1 MRITNIDVWT
11 VVVPVFPEAVHS
23 EEYGGYPAWAKV
35 PKQIIRIHT
44 DEGITGI
51 GETGRGQSAD
61 AVAQSAEQLKGRDV
75 MKMCLQNVFRTAPLK
90 SIKPDPESSSEWE
103 LDSGPYPAG
112 YEAFEM
118 AVLDLIGKRTGV
130 PAHALLGG
138 ACRDK
143 VSADFWIGH
152 QTPEHTRR
160 STEIAVERGFTGL
173 KTKCQIQEPMVE
185 RLQAIWE
192 VGGSDFKV
200 TVDPNERFHT
210 VEQTLELAEQ
220 LKELDNV
227 EVFEDPIPKK
237 GLRDDVLAQYRYM
250 RGKLPFPLALHL
262 GGPEAVLTAI
272 KADCVDYLNLG
283 GSMVNFV
290 KAAAIAN
297 AARIPVWHG
306 SGNDLGIMEMSYLH
320 AASVAPNCVLA
331 SDFVGSWTRVDDLII
346 HGFSFEDGYTPVPDT
361 PGMGCELDLDA
372 LEQYRVEAG

>member
-1 MRITNIDVWT
+1 MKITKIDVWT

-23 EEYGGYPAWAKV
+23 EEYGGYPDWARV
-35 PKQIIRIHT
+35 PKQMIQIHT
-44 DEGITGI
+44 NEGLTGI
-51 GETGRGQSAD
+51 GETGRGQSTA
-61 AVAQSAEQLKGRDV
+61 AVRQSADGLIGRDLTKV
-75 MKMCLQNVFRTAPLK
+75 CLQNVFRTESLK
-90 SIKPDPESSSEWE
+90 PTLESPKDWE
-103 LDSGPYPAG
+103 MNPGPYPAG

-118 AVLDLIGKRTGV
+118 AIFDLLGKRMGV
-130 PAHALLGG
+130 PVHTLLGG
-138 ACRDK
+138 ACRDW
-143 VSADFWIGH
+143 VRADFWIGH
-152 QTPEHTRR
+152 QTPEHTGR
-160 STEIAVERGFTGL
+160 STKIAIERGFTGL
-173 KTKCQIQEPMVE
+173 KTKCRIQEPMVE
-185 RLQAIWE
+185 RVRAMWE

-200 TVDPNERFHT
+200 TIDPNERFYT

-220 LKELDNV
+220 LKELENV

-262 GGPEAVLTAI
+262 GGAEGVLKAI

-297 AARIPVWHG
+297 AAGIPVWHG

-331 SDFVGSWTRVDDLII
+331 SDFVGSWTRVNDLILEGLTFKN
-346 HGFSFEDGYTPVPDT
+346 GFTPVPQT
-361 PGMGCELDLDA
+361 PGLGCELDLDA
-372 LEQYRVEAG
+372 VEKYRVE

>member
-1 MRITNIDVWT
+1 MKITQIDVWT

-23 EEYGGYPAWAKV
+23 EEYGGYPEWAGV
-35 PKQIIRIHT
+35 PKQIIQIHT
-44 DEGITGI
+44 DEEITGS
-51 GETGRGQSAD
+51 GETGRGKSTE
-61 AVAQSAEQLKGRDV
+61 AVIQSAEQLKGRDV
-75 MKMCLQNVFRTAPLK
+75 MKMCLQNVFRTESLK
-90 SIKPDPESSSEWE
+90 PTPDASSTWE
-103 LDSGPYPAG
+103 MDPGPYPAG

-118 AVLDLIGKRTGV
+118 AIFDLIGKRTGMPV
-130 PAHALLGG
+130 HALLGG
-138 ACRDK
+138 ACRDR
-143 VSADFWIGH
+143 VRADFWIGH
-152 QTPEHTRR
+152 QTPEHTGR
-160 STEIAVERGFTGL
+160 STKIAVERGFTGL
-173 KTKCQIQEPMVE
+173 KTKCRIQEPMVE
-185 RLQAIWE
+185 RLRRIWE
-192 VGGSDFKV
+192 VAGSDFKV

-250 RGKLPFPLALHL
+250 REKLPFPLALHL
-262 GGPEAVLTAI
+262 GGTEHVLKAI

-297 AARIPVWHG
+297 AAGIPVWHG

-331 SDFVGSWTRVDDLII
+331 SDFVGSWTRVDDLIVE
-346 HGFSFEDGYTPVPDT
+346 GFTFADGFTPVPQA
-361 PGMGCELDLDA
+361 PGLGCELDLNA
-372 LEQYRVEAG
+372 LEKYRVDA